1 MPEWVDGRSVGGNEW
16 VKLHVGYMKVLGRV
30 DGSSQEGERERE
42 TERKREREKEKTTKK
57 KEKSKKMIPCQ
68 CYHIS
73 DALVKQVKAQDT
85 THSPQKRHF

>member
-42 TERKREREKEKTTKK
+42 RDREKERKRERENNK
-57 KEKSKKMIPCQ
+57 KERKIKKN
-68 CYHIS
+68 
-73 DALVKQVKAQDT
+73 DT
-85 THSPQKRHF
+85 LPMLPHL

>member
-42 TERKREREKEKTTKK
+42 RQREREKERKR
-57 KEKSKKMIPCQ
+57 
-68 CYHIS
+68 
-73 DALVKQVKAQDT
+73 KQ
-85 THSPQKRHF
+85 QKRKKNQKK